1 MQFSLKIHNS
11 VHILIFKEDK
21 MQHTSI
27 NICAN
32 GKAWASIKHLVRT
45 EQSFYIY
52 IRWLDDIN
60 VQACSCDSLYR
71 TVSKFSFLPF

>member
-1 MQFSLKIHNS
+1 MEFKFSLKIHNS

-32 GKAWASIKHLVRT
+32 GKVWALIKHLVRT
-45 EQSFYIY
+45 EQILQLM
-52 IRWLDDIN
+52 INPVN
-60 VQACSCDSLYR
+60 VQNKSVHILTA
-71 TVSKFSFLPF
+71 VN